1 MGGAGIELIS
11 FCSVYYIV
19 EAMAIS
25 YSRAGRPY
33 IVADIDFSK
42 DTELAFLDRF
52 FRACADFRYVEI
64 MGLSRAYG
72 VSTRTVENWKYG
84 ITSPKRKGIAQQII
98 DWVEQ
103 GKPIKR
109 VLPTQSPSDML
120 R

>member
-1 MGGAGIELIS
+1 
-11 FCSVYYIV
+11 
-19 EAMAIS
+19 MAVS

-33 IVADIDFSK
+33 LVADIDFSK
-42 DTELAFLDRF
+42 DTELAFLDKF
-52 FRACADFRYVEI
+52 FNACADFHYAEI

-72 VSTRTVENWKYG
+72 VSTSTVENWKYG

-103 GKPIKR
+103 GKPMKK
-109 VLPTQSPSDML
+109 VLPSESVLDML